1 MEESELEEGEA
12 CSYNNNNDD
21 YDAST
26 DPEVDLSSLSYI
38 DEKIQHVLGHLQKD
52 FEGGVSAENLGA
64 KFGGYGSFLP
74 TYTRSP
80 SWPHPKSPSQ
90 SCNASRSPK
99 NMALESRKAGPAPI
113 NFGTLPAL
121 KASSANDSIEQEVS
135 ITPGDADEL
144 ASSGLGLDVS
154 PSSSL
159 DESPSGSEG
168 MYRET
173 QEPLFESPTSILRFM
188 TSFPL
193 AACLTG
199 CLQ

>member
-1 MEESELEEGEA
+1 MEEAELEEGEA

-26 DPEVDLSSLSYI
+26 DPEADLSSLSYI

-99 NMALESRKAGPAPI
+99 NMALESRKVGSAPI

-135 ITPGDADEL
+135 IMPGDADEL
-144 ASSGLGLDVS
+144 AS
-154 PSSSL
+154 
-159 DESPSGSEG
+159 
-168 MYRET
+168 RCET
-173 QEPLFESPTSILRFM
+173 VNKKAANMPDQKLLKMKALQEAKGCIGRLKSH
-188 TSFPL
+188 
-193 AACLTG
+193 CLNPQPVFFD
-199 CLQ
+199 L